1 MAKLRIG
8 VVPYMNAKPLI
19 YGFEERHEE
28 VDLVYDVPSAL
39 PKMFAEGK
47 LDVVLMPSVHY
58 FRSRNGYKI
67 IPGCSIS
74 SNGPVESVKLFV
86 CAPSMEAVKV
96 VALDTDSL
104 TSCVLTKII
113 LLKRYSLRPKYITL
127 DDKAKVHDKY
137 ADAFLIIGDNAI
149 KLNEKGFHVLD
160 LGLEWKELVGYPF
173 VYAVWVTKSESQL
186 HEVNKFFQEAKE
198 SGLKSLD
205 KIASLESERLQLE
218 KERCLWYLKEAIKYH
233 LGEQEIRGLESFYRY
248 ALEMGTVYEGIKI
261 EFNEM

>member
-28 VDLVYDVPSAL
+28 VDLVYDVPSSL
-39 PKMFAEGK
+39 PKMFADGK

-58 FRSRNGYKI
+58 FRSKNEYKI

-86 CAPSMEAVKV
+86 SAPSIEAIKV
-96 VALDTDSL
+96 VALDKDSL

-113 LLKRYSLRPKYITL
+113 LLKRYSLKPRYIIF
-127 DDKAKVHDKY
+127 DDKAGVHNEY
-137 ADAFLIIGDNAI
+137 ADAFLMIGDKAI
-149 KLNEKGFHVLD
+149 KLNEKGFRVLD
-160 LGLEWKELVGYPF
+160 LGLEWKELAGYPF
-173 VYAVWVTKSESQL
+173 VYAVWVTKSDSRL
-186 HEVNKFFQEAKE
+186 HEVNKFFKEAKE

-205 KIASLESERLQLE
+205 KIATLESERLQLE
-218 KERCLWYLKEAIKYH
+218 KERCLWYLKESIKYH
-233 LGEQEIRGLESFYRY
+233 LGEQEIRGLELFYRY
-248 ALEMGTVYEGIKI
+248 ALEIGMVDEGVKI